1 MLHLEPA
8 EDTEVWGWDLGIVLL
23 CPDAKRTRV
32 QYPRG
37 FGGDSLKVAEG
48 CAVVAL
54 MSASRALSTP
64 ETRIFAGAREKC
76 VHFF

>member
-54 MSASRALSTP
+54 MSASRA
-64 ETRIFAGAREKC
+64 G
-76 VHFF
+76 HFKYTGDQDLCRGS